1 MERLQQPYAIVQ
13 MLTYSHQ
20 VGVKDGAGGGR
31 WHDGGQ
37 TSRFFLNE
45 CQFRSPEGEFGKV
58 DVDAQTKE
66 VTRLRR

>member
-37 TSRFFLNE
+37 TSRIFFE
-45 CQFRSPEGEFGKV
+45 RVPVQISGGGVWQSGC
-58 DVDAQTKE
+58 
-66 VTRLRR
+66 